1 MPNRAIARRHKLNVG
16 TIVSD
21 ASMQVKYLSGG
32 KIGVVEEGFV
42 ARLKKGDCFVF
53 AGRTLEFVRAQE
65 MTAYVRRADG
75 KKAFMIAW
83 AGAKMPLSS
92 ELADSV
98 MEVLADAAQGDFF
111 DPEMEAARP
120 MLETQRRSRASR
132 RRRPC

>member
-1 MPNRAIARRHKLNVG
+1 KLNVG

-21 ASMQVKYLSGG
+21 SSMQVKYLSGG
-32 KIGVVEEGFV
+32 SIGVVEEGFV

-65 MTAYVRRADG
+65 MTAYVRSASGRQAS
-75 KKAFMIAW
+75 MIAW

-111 DPEMEAARP
+111 DPELDSARP
-120 MLETQRRSRASR
+120 MLETQARLSRIPTAKTLLIEKLESR
-132 RRRPC
+132 